1 MTIERAIDESFADR
15 FGRLLVTRWSL
26 LLSGLLAIYA
36 GLPWL
41 SPLLRSWGFER
52 TGQAIFAMYR
62 TLCHQLPERSFFIG
76 QNQVCYCHRCTALYT
91 SLLVMSVIFSI
102 GRWQRAISN
111 RLLLLLTLPI
121 AIDGTRHL
129 INDLLPGLG
138 LRADVSAVGSLN
150 FWLRIIT
157 GTLFAIGVVLWA
169 YPRLQRGI
177 AQD

>member
-1 MTIERAIDESFADR
+1 MTMERVTAESFADR

-76 QNQVCYCHRCTALYT
+76 QYQVCYCHRCTALYT
-91 SLLVMSVIFSI
+91 WLLVMSVLFSLS
-102 GRWQRAISN
+102 RWQHAISN
-111 RLLLLLTLPI
+111 RLLLVLTLPM
-121 AIDGTRHL
+121 AIDGTWHL
-129 INDLLPGLG
+129 LNDLLPGLH
-138 LRADVSAVGSLN
+138 LRSDVSAAGSLN
-150 FWLRIIT
+150 FWLRIVT
-157 GTLFAIGVVLWA
+157 GALFAIGVVLWA